1 MSTSFP
7 ARLLIIVSLLTLA
20 VGCPLSALV
29 MRTPEATEQTSTTS
43 ETSSATSTPVA
54 ATPMRAAAQPTS
66 APLTEELTEEMAT
79 IPEPSPFVTI
89 TMTAEQ
95 MTALIQENVAGREI
109 TGGGFELTIHDP
121 AVYITDEYVELTGKA
136 SSPGLG
142 DLDFRIAGVPVA
154 EDGALRFRVTG
165 VTVGGFPLPA
175 NMIAQIESGLDQA
188 VLSQSLPAGYE
199 VREVILSDGLMT
211 LVVRQ
216 SPS

>member
-1 MSTSFP
+1 
-7 ARLLIIVSLLTLA
+7 
-20 VGCPLSALV
+20 
-29 MRTPEATEQTSTTS
+29 
-43 ETSSATSTPVA
+43 
-54 ATPMRAAAQPTS
+54 MRAAAQPTS

-95 MTALIQENVAGREI
+95 MTALIQENVVGREI

-154 EDGALRFRVTG
+154 EDGALRFLVTC

-175 NMIAQIESGLDQA
+175 DMIAQIESGLDQA

-199 VREVILSDGLMT
+199 VREVILSDGLIT